1 MTTPTPTHSINDLR
15 EHLMQTLAALR
26 DRENPMDI
34 DRARAIGTVAS
45 VLVDTAR
52 VETDYLKLAGGASA
66 FMEPTEENP
75 KRLAGKQGAH
85 NPFGASLVHRLG
97 D

>member
-1 MTTPTPTHSINDLR
+1 MTTASHSINDLR

-26 DRENPMDI
+26 DRDNPMDI

-52 VETDYLKLAGGASA
+52 VETEYLRLAGGAST
-66 FMEPTEENP
+66 FLEPKEEGLLS
-75 KRLAGKQGAH
+75 LAEKQGAH
-85 NPFGASLVHRLG
+85 NPFPVSSRHRLQG
-97 D
+97 